1 MFHSMSTRA
10 RRAKVGEYI
19 FDQLHRLGVRHTFGI
34 PGDFALALYDPLE
47 RSKLTPVVVTHEPS
61 AGFAADA
68 YSRVTGLGVA
78 VITYSVGG
86 LNMLNSVGCAYA
98 EKSPL
103 VVVSGAPGLR
113 ERRQHELLHHKV
125 RTYETQ
131 FRVYQEVTGYATV
144 INNPLTACEQIQTAL
159 HTCVTRKRPVY
170 IEVPRDMVNQQ
181 IEVFAPQF
189 PPEKLDR
196 GALREAV
203 AEAVEMLN
211 AAKRPVLMAGVET
224 ARYGLQRETI
234 RLAERLAVPVTAT
247 ALDKSAFPERH
258 PQYIGVYDGAIG
270 NPDVRRAVEDADC
283 LVMLGT
289 FLSDMNLGIYTAHLD
304 TDRTIYATAERIQI
318 KHHQYSNVGLGHFV
332 QALLRARRLRS
343 HKFRASDKFASLLKP
358 TNQSRITVVD
368 MFCEIDQ
375 FLEEDTIVV
384 TDVGDCLFGAL
395 ELRTKKRTAFLAPAN
410 YATMGFAVPGAIGA
424 ALAAPHRRV
433 LAIVGDGGFQMT
445 GMEVITAKKLGV
457 NPIFV
462 VMNNGEFITLKF
474 MAPQLKSVDIPRVD
488 YAGFANLF
496 GGRGYAVHT
505 RAEFRKALRE
515 ARGES
520 TFSILDVR
528 LAPDDVS
535 PIVSRLSQALGK
547 RLKG

>member
-1 MFHSMSTRA
+1 MK
-10 RRAKVGEYI
+10 AKVGEYI
-19 FDQLHRLGVRHTFGI
+19 FDELHKLGVRHTFGI
-34 PGDFALALYDPLE
+34 PGDFALALYEPLE
-47 RSKLTPVVVTHEPS
+47 KSKLKPIVVTHEPA

-68 YSRVTGLGVA
+68 YSRITGLGVA

-131 FRVYQEVTGYATV
+131 YRVYEEVTGYATV
-144 INNPLTACEQIQTAL
+144 INNPLTACQQIQTAL
-159 HTCVTRKRPVY
+159 HTCVMRKRPVY
-170 IEVPRDMVNQQ
+170 IEVPRDMVNQE
-181 IEVFAPQF
+181 IELTQPEF

-211 AAKRPVLMAGVET
+211 AAKRPVMLAGVET
-224 ARYGLQRETI
+224 ARYGLQAETI
-234 RLAERLAVPVTAT
+234 RLAERLALPVTST

-270 NPDVRRAVEDADC
+270 NPDVRRAVENADC
-283 LVMLGT
+283 LLMLGT

-304 TDRTIYATAERIQI
+304 TTRTIYATAEKIQI
-318 KHHQYSNVGLGHFV
+318 KHHEYSNVGFRTFL
-332 QALLRARRLRS
+332 QALLKARGLKS
-343 HKFRASDKFASLLKP
+343 HRFKASDKFASLLKP
-358 TNQSRITVVD
+358 TTSSHIKVVD
-368 MFCEIDQ
+368 MLYEIDQ
-375 FLEEDTIVV
+375 FLGDDTIVV

-395 ELRTKKRTAFLAPAN
+395 ELRTSKRTAFLSPAN
-410 YATMGFAVPGAIGA
+410 YATMGFGVPGAIGA
-424 ALAAPHRRV
+424 AIAAPKRQV
-433 LAIVGDGGFQMT
+433 LALIGDGGFQMT
-445 GMEVITAKKLGV
+445 GMEVLTAKKLGV
-457 NPIFV
+457 KPIFV

-474 MAPQLKSVDIPRVD
+474 MAPHLKSNDIPRVD
-488 YAGFANLF
+488 YAGFAKLF
-496 GGRGYAVHT
+496 GGHGYQIHT
-505 RAEFRKALRE
+505 REEFRSALRD
-515 ARGES
+515 AKTRRN
-520 TFSILDVR
+520 FSILDVR

-535 PIVSRLSQALGK
+535 PIVNRLSQALGK

>member
-1 MFHSMSTRA
+1 MK
-10 RRAKVGEYI
+10 AKVGEYI
-19 FDQLHRLGVRHTFGI
+19 FDQLYQLGVRHTFGI

-47 RSKLTPVVVTHEPS
+47 RSKLDPIVVTHEPS

-68 YSRVTGLGVA
+68 YSRIQGLGAV

-86 LNMLNSVGCAYA
+86 LNMLNSVACAYA

-131 FRVYQEVTGYATV
+131 ARVYEEVTGYATV
-144 INNPLTACEQIQTAL
+144 IDNPLTASQQIQTAL
-159 HTCVTRKRPVY
+159 HACVTQKRPVY
-170 IEVPRDMVNQQ
+170 IEVPRDMVNCE
-181 IEVFAPQF
+181 IEVIAAEF
-189 PPEKLDR
+189 PPDKLDR
-196 GALREAV
+196 GALREAI

-211 AAKRPVLMAGVET
+211 AASQPVMLAGVET
-224 ARYGLQRETI
+224 ARFGLQAETI
-234 RLAERLAVPVTAT
+234 RLAKRLAIPVTST

-258 PQYIGVYDGAIG
+258 SQYIGVYDGAIG
-270 NPDVRRAVEDADC
+270 NPDVRRTVEDSDC
-283 LVMLGT
+283 LLMLGT

-304 TDRTIYATAERIQI
+304 TRRTIYATAEKIQI
-318 KHHQYSNVGLGHFV
+318 KHHQYSNVGFRHFIL
-332 QALLRARRLRS
+332 ALLHARGLRS
-343 HKFRASDKFASLLKP
+343 HRFKPSARFASPLKP
-358 TNQSRITVVD
+358 TQHSQITVVD
-368 MFCEIDQ
+368 MLYEIDQ
-375 FLEEDTIVV
+375 FLDDDTIVV

-395 ELRTKKRTAFLAPAN
+395 ELRTRKRTAFIAPAN
-410 YATMGFAVPGAIGA
+410 YATMGFGVPGAIGA
-424 ALAAPHRRV
+424 ALAAPKRQV
-433 LAIVGDGGFQMT
+433 LCIVGDGGFQMT
-445 GMEVITAKKLGV
+445 GMEVITAKKRGIK
-457 NPIFV
+457 PIYI

-474 MAPQLKSVDIPRVD
+474 MAPHLRSNDIPRLD

-496 GGRGYAVHT
+496 GGRGYRVHT
-505 RAEFRKALRE
+505 RREFQEALRE

-520 TFSILDVR
+520 SFSILDVR

-535 PIVSRLSQALGK
+535 PIVSRLSQALSK